1 MGVLVTD
8 IERRVLVSQ
17 QGGLLEKVA
26 QSVVVTIRADIA
38 YV

>member
-1 MGVLVTD
+1 LVAD
-8 IERRVLVSQ
+8 IKRRVLVSQ

-26 QSVVVTIRADIA
+26 QGVVVTIRADIS